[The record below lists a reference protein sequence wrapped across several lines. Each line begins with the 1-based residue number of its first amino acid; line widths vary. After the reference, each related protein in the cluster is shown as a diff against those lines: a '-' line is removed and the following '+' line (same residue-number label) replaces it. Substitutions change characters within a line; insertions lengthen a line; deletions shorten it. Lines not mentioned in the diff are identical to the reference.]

1 MRGSVQKTWMKLV
14 IQKYISFWGLNLC
27 EEICRQTCAQEGSSN
42 SRMKKAVVAP
52 PLVQQ
57 TEKVI
62 PSPFAHNKQ

>member
-57 TEKVI
+57 TGKVI